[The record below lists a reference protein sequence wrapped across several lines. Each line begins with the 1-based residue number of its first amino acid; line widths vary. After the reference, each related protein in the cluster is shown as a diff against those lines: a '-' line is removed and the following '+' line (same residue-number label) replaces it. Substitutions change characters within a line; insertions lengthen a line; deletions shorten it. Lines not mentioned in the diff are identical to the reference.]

1 MLAALAST
9 WLLACAAVAGAAP
22 PTIEVGSDRDVR
34 PGQTLRIAVGA
45 VGADVQ
51 LRVDLELAT
60 GDSAPAWLPQ
70 TSWTVV
76 ATDNPR
82 LEIALSPPGGTV
94 PGRHRFSVGATSQA
108 GETALTTFVVRVLAP
123 LCSGALQYEK
133 DGACDTCPPHR
144 VPNSAKTLCEPC
156 PKDQQRAG
164 AATACTACPA
174 GLTSRPGEACG
185 CGPARRVADG
195 ACVDCPPHQDSRSNP
210 ASCAACPANQ
220 HRPAASDACAACP
233 SGQSSDGGAACATSL
248 TLSAVPTELM
258 GERGM
263 GNNVTVTATLPSART
278 SALTVPLTFGGTA
291 VSGTD
296 YDVTGTRSIVI
307 PNGQRR
313 ASTRLTLLMRRDFDA
328 ERSILIS
335 SSVAGHHVVA
345 AHLTVKPRRPT
356 VTLMASPATVREGAG
371 PTPVTVTA
379 TLERAPAAALDF
391 SLFFAG
397 TAKRG
402 AAADYTLTG
411 TERIAIAAN
420 ALTGSTTLTVTARS
434 DGTID
439 DGEGMVIGANLQG
452 YDPTTATVR
461 ITEPRTLL
469 LTLSSTHLRPGRCA
483 STAHP
488 CLLENAGDA
497 TVTISLAHPPS
508 IGAYRRCR
516 PELAANAVHTASE
529 GADFR
534 LPTRQQ
540 GKRLSAAGFWEAALT
555 LEVLPDTLAEGTE
568 TFTLIGRCGGSTLQ
582 ADPHHTELA
591 TIPLTVQIVD
601 AGRGTLTV
609 SAPTG
614 GHVTATGISCGS
626 GGRTDCRE
634 SYEEGE
640 TVTVRATADTGH
652 RFVAF
657 RGACVGETPSCDIA
671 IGNGPL
677 TLWVDFA
684 LEKRTLTVTRP
695 ASGYISG
702 DGIDCGAGTRADC
715 SETHDHGKRV
725 TLTATA
731 DTGHE
736 IAAWSG
742 ACAGTGRTCQVTMDA
757 DKTVGATFRLKR
769 YQLLVTPPQNGRIAG
784 GGVDCGSGCTATHD
798 HGDEVELVATPATGH
813 ELQGWSGACTGNSP
827 RCKIVM
833 DGTKTVGATFAK
845 VGRALTVTLPANGA
859 VTGPGIDCGGSGTDC
874 DETKPHNSGLI
885 LRAAPAANHEFER

>member
-1 MLAALAST
+1 MSSSAFGTVKGRSTLAALAST
-9 WLLACAAVAGAAP
+9 WLLACAGVAGAAP

-51 LRVDLELAT
+51 LRVDLELAA
-60 GDSAPAWLPQ
+60 GDSAPTWLPQ

-123 LCSGALQYEK
+123 LCSGTLQYEK

-156 PKDQQRAG
+156 PKDQQRTG
-164 AATACTACPA
+164 AATACTACPS
-174 GLTSRPGEACG
+174 GLTSRPGDACG

-220 HRPAASDACAACP
+220 HRPAASDACVACP
-233 SGQSSDGGAACATSL
+233 SGQSSDGGAACAASL

-356 VTLMASPATVREGAG
+356 VTLTASPATVREGAG

-540 GKRLSAAGFWEAALT
+540 GKRLHAAGFWEAALT
-555 LEVLPDTLAEGTE
+555 LEVLPDTLVEGTE

-640 TVTVRATADTGH
+640 TVTVRATADAGH

-657 RGACVGETPSCDIA
+657 RGACVGQTPSCDIA

-677 TLWVDFA
+677 TLWADFA

-695 ASGYISG
+695 ANGHLSG
-702 DGIDCGAGTRADC
+702 DGIDCGSGARADC
-715 SETHDHGKRV
+715 SETHNYGRRV

-757 DKTVGATFRLKR
+757 DKTAGATFRLKR

-784 GGVDCGSGCTATHD
+784 
-798 HGDEVELVATPATGH
+798 VAWTVAAVARRPTITVTR
-813 ELQGWSGACTGNSP
+813 WSSSP
-827 RCKIVM
+827 RRRRAMSCR
-833 DGTKTVGATFAK
+833 VG
-845 VGRALTVTLPANGA
+845 
-859 VTGPGIDCGGSGTDC
+859 
-874 DETKPHNSGLI
+874 
-885 LRAAPAANHEFER
+885 AAPAPATCRAARS